1 MESLTELIVVLREA
15 KAHAWDEPQRSSG
28 PLLRFSRR
36 KPEYEGKGGDLTSE
50 PGKRLMSPSRS
61 AAKTQSQY
69 RGLKKNK

>member
-15 KAHAWDEPQRSSG
+15 KAHARDEPQRSSG

-36 KPEYEGKGGDLTSE
+36 KPEYEGDLTSE

-69 RGLKKNK
+69 RGLKNK